1 MIEIERDIDMY
12 FGMAT
17 YIVRGN
23 RKRLQVEIRDKMYLC
38 CRLIVNLLSMYP
50 KNHIYTKT
58 RPKVI
63 IGPLD

>member
-23 RKRLQVEIRDKMYLC
+23 RKRLQGCLQFMIYGVKPIPLKPNHFSCIVPSPPKLNKNYLH
-38 CRLIVNLLSMYP
+38 L
-50 KNHIYTKT
+50 
-58 RPKVI
+58 
-63 IGPLD
+63 